1 MRNVQVAFS
10 HAKHTAGQLKSK
22 GWPLLRARRSLRKT
36 DEQPDSSGG
45 VACAGAGPGGVCL
58 AISVE
63 QQSCRV
69 SKELLGAKRKPRRA
83 IRIAAE
89 YRGELG

>member
-1 MRNVQVAFS
+1 MRNVQVAFN
-10 HAKHTAGQLKSK
+10 HAKQTAGQLKSK

-36 DEQPDSSGG
+36 DEHPDSSGG
-45 VACAGAGPGGVCL
+45 VACAGAGAGGVCL

-69 SKELLGAKRKPRRA
+69 SRELLGAKRRPMRA
-83 IRIAAE
+83 MKITAG
-89 YRGELG
+89 YRGEPG